1 MSNLTESTQWKALQK
16 HVKDMSDV
24 HMRDLFK
31 NNPNRFKQFSVGLN
45 DILLDYSKN
54 RITDVTFKL
63 LMDLARH
70 SQVESYRDKM
80 YAGENLNCTESR
92 PALHVAL
99 RNRSNTPVM
108 VNGEDVMPQVNAV
121 LARMRDFSERVRS
134 GIFRGYNG
142 RRIRS
147 IVNIGIGGS
156 DLGPQVVCEAMKP
169 FAQRDLKV
177 HFVSNADATHLVE
190 TLKHV
195 EPETTLFVISSK
207 TFTTQETLLNAHSA
221 RKWFVDLVGDEK
233 AVAKH
238 FVAVSTNLKAT
249 SEFGINP
256 ENVFEF
262 WDWVGGRYSLW
273 SAIGLSIALYIGMD
287 HFEDLLQGAHEMDL
301 HFKNT
306 PPEKNMPV
314 ILAMLGIWYNNFFDA
329 QSHGIM
335 PYSQYLERLPAYL
348 QQLDMESNG
357 KTIDRQ
363 KQRVDYLTGPIIWGQ
378 SGTNGQHAFFQL
390 LHQGTKPV
398 PADFLIPALSQNPL
412 GLHHRVLF
420 SNCLAQTKALM
431 LGKKYSEALQE
442 MQDAGKTASEIEES
456 IEHKVFEGNK
466 PTNTIIFERLNPKT
480 LGSIMA
486 MYEHKVFVQG
496 IVWNINSFDQW
507 GVEYGKVLAGEI
519 QQDLA
524 QQGNVDKH
532 DSSTNGLINYRK
544 AIYFRGSKKKQ
555 DWVGWKIQGCSG
567 LIARDLCTKQ
577 G

>member
-1 MSNLTESTQWKALQK
+1 MSNLTDSVEWKALEN
-16 HVKDMSDV
+16 HFKDMSHL
-24 HMRDLFK
+24 HMRDLF
-31 NNPNRFKQFSVGLN
+31 NDNPDRFKQFSVGLN

-54 RITDVTFKL
+54 RITDETFKL
-63 LMDLARH
+63 LMDLARFAH
-70 SQVESYRDKM
+70 VEENRDYM
-80 YAGENLNCTESR
+80 FAGENMNCTEFR

-99 RNRSNTPVM
+99 RNRSNTPVI
-108 VNGEDVMPQVNAV
+108 VNGEDVMPAVNGV
-121 LARMRDFSERVRS
+121 LVKMRDFTERVRS
-134 GIFRGYNG
+134 GEYRGYNG
-142 RRIRS
+142 RRIS
-147 IVNIGIGGS
+147 HIVNIGIGGS
-156 DLGPQVVCEAMKP
+156 DLGPHVVCEAMKP
-169 FAQRDLKV
+169 FAQRGLKA

-190 TLKHV
+190 TLKLV
-195 EPETTLFVISSK
+195 EPETTLFIVSSK
-207 TFTTQETLLNAHSA
+207 SFTTQETMLNAHSA
-221 RKWFVDLVGDEK
+221 RKWFVEMVGNEA
-233 AVAKH
+233 AVSKH
-238 FVAVSTNLKAT
+238 FVAVSTNLEAT
-249 SEFGINP
+249 TEFGIDT

-273 SAIGLSIALYIGMD
+273 SAIGLPIALYIGMD
-287 HFEDLLQGAHEMDL
+287 HFEDMLQGAHEMDL
-301 HFKNT
+301 HFENA
-306 PPEKNMPV
+306 PLEQNMPV

-329 QSHGIM
+329 QSHAIM

-363 KQRVDYLTGPIIWGQ
+363 SQRVNYLTGPIIWGQ

-431 LGKKYSEALQE
+431 LGKKYIEALEE
-442 MQDAGKTASEIEES
+442 MKAAGSSSEEIDEA
-456 IEHKVFEGNK
+456 IDHKVFEGNK

-507 GVEYGKVLAGEI
+507 GVEYGKVLAGQI

-524 QQGNVDKH
+524 QPGDVDNH

-544 AIYFRGSKKKQ
+544 GVYFKDVDSKRL
-555 DWVGWKIQGCSG
+555 D
-567 LIARDLCTKQ
+567 
-577 G
+577 

>member
-1 MSNLTESTQWKALQK
+1 MSNLTDSVEWKALNK
-16 HVKDMSDV
+16 HFKSMSDV
-24 HMRDLFK
+24 HMRDLFDE
-31 NNPNRFKQFSVGLN
+31 NADRFKQYSVALN

-54 RITDVTFKL
+54 RITDETFGL
-63 LMDLARH
+63 LMDLARFA
-70 SQVESYRDKM
+70 QIEKCRDKM
-80 YAGENLNCTESR
+80 FSGEHINLTEFR

-99 RNRSNTPVM
+99 RNRSNKPVM
-108 VNGEDVMPQVNAV
+108 VGGEDVMPRVNAV
-121 LARMRDFSERVRS
+121 LAKMRDFSERVRS
-134 GIFRGYNG
+134 GQLRGYNG

-156 DLGPQVVCEAMKP
+156 DLGPHVVCEAMKP

-190 TLKHV
+190 TLKLV
-195 EPETTLFVISSK
+195 EPETTLFIISSK
-207 TFTTQETLLNAHSA
+207 SFSTQETMLNAHSA
-221 RKWFVDLVGDEK
+221 RKWFVDTVGNEA

-238 FVAVSTNLKAT
+238 FVAVSTNLEAT
-249 SEFGINP
+249 SKFGIDSK
-256 ENVFEF
+256 NVFEF

-273 SAIGLSIALYIGMD
+273 SAIGLPIALYIGMD
-287 HFEDLLQGAHEMDL
+287 HFEAMLQGAHEMDQ
-301 HFKNT
+301 HFENA
-306 PPEKNMPV
+306 PLEENMPV

-329 QSHGIM
+329 QSHAIM

-363 KQRVDYLTGPIIWGQ
+363 NQRVNYLTGPIIWGQ

-431 LGKKYSEALQE
+431 LGKKYTEALEE
-442 MQDAGKTASEIEES
+442 MQAAGRSTEEIDEA

-466 PTNTIIFERLNPKT
+466 PTNTIIFERLDPKT

-524 QQGNVDKH
+524 QPGEVNNH

-544 AIYFRGSKKKQ
+544 DVYFEDLKLRGH
-555 DWVGWKIQGCSG
+555 D
-567 LIARDLCTKQ
+567 
-577 G
+577 